1 MKTLQHRRQRGFSLV
16 ELGIVL
22 VVLGLIAVAFVAY
35 WRSATVQKSQLA
47 ERALLEVVE
56 RAVVGFAQSHARLP
70 CPAADGE
77 GSESCASGQVGL
89 VPWRTLGVADNG
101 AREIRYGVYRAA
113 APSTAPWLDMD
124 LALNIDRLPP
134 LFTVGLPPVLPQT
147 PQLAGMLGS
156 ANLLDFCYAVNSGS
170 TAVASATALAV
181 NQSPGGDRRAV
192 AFVLATPGLV
202 DADGDG
208 NRFDGAQANASAALP
223 TFDASNRPSANDYD
237 DQVVA
242 VSFDALFAQ
251 LGCGQAMSAISHSH
265 VAAATSAAFVQQGM
279 VNYLRQ
285 MEINKMI
292 ADGGVA
298 QAAAGIAGAAAGL
311 SDAIANVAISTAL
324 TILSYGSTAAILAP
338 AVASIAFNTLAVAS
352 AAGTTAQAVAVQT
365 EAATRV
371 TRAQELVGATATLA
385 TSIKTNAVA
394 ADSRGF

>member
-1 MKTLQHRRQRGFSLV
+1 MSHLKRSGQRGFSLV
-16 ELGIVL
+16 ELGVVL
-22 VVLGLIAVAFVAY
+22 VVLGLIAIAFVAY
-35 WRSATVQKSQLA
+35 WRSATVQKAQMT
-47 ERALLEVVE
+47 ERALLEMVE
-56 RAVVGFAQSHARLP
+56 RAVIGFAHSHARLP
-70 CPAADGE
+70 CPAADGS
-77 GSESCASGQVGL
+77 GSESCSAGQVGF
-89 VPWRTLGVADNG
+89 VPWKTLGVADNG

-113 APSTAPWLDMD
+113 APATTPWLDMD
-124 LALNIDRLPP
+124 LTQPLDRLPP
-134 LFTVGLPPVLPQT
+134 LFTVGVPPVLPQA
-147 PQLAGMLGS
+147 PQLAGMLNKF
-156 ANLLDFCYAVNSGS
+156 NLLDFCYAVNSGS
-170 TAVASATALAV
+170 AAAVSATALAV
-181 NQSPGGDRRAV
+181 NQVPGSDRRPV

-208 NRFDGAQANASAALP
+208 NRFDGAQANATAASP
-223 TFDASNRPSANDYD
+223 TFDASSRPSTSDYD

-365 EAATRV
+365 EAAVRV
-371 TRAQELVGATATLA
+371 TRAQELVGSTAALA
-385 TSIKTNAVA
+385 TSIKNNAVA